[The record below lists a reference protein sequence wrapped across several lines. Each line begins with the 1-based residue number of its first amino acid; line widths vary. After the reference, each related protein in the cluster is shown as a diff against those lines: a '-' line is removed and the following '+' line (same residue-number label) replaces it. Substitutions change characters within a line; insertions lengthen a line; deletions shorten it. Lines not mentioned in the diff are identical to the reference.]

1 MVGRI
6 CGLICIV
13 SFFFGIVSGNVY
25 EMGSEIING
34 AGNAVTL
41 TLSLVGTM
49 CLWSGIME
57 VADRAGVT
65 KKLAKIMSPLF
76 RLLFPDAHKKQ
87 NGIAEISASITA
99 NVFGIGN
106 AATPLAINA
115 MKKLQE
121 NNYKKDKVTNDMV
134 MFAVLGCASL
144 DIFPTT
150 LIALRQA
157 AGSADPFEVI
167 IPIWICSSLCA
178 LLGVL
183 LVKLL
188 SSSG

>member
-6 CGLICIV
+6 CGFICII
-13 SFFFGIVSGNVY
+13 SFLFGIASGNVY
-25 EMGSEIING
+25 EMGGEIING

-41 TLSLVGTM
+41 TLSLVGAM

-57 VADRAGVT
+57 VADRAGAT
-65 KKLAKIMSPLF
+65 KILSKMMSPLF
-76 RLLFPDAHKKQ
+76 KLLFPDAHKKK
-87 NGIAEISASITA
+87 NGLAEISASITA

-121 NNYKKDKVTNDMV
+121 NNPNKDRATKDMV
-134 MFAVLGCASL
+134 MFVVLGCASL

-157 AGSADPFEVI
+157 AESAEPFEVI
-167 IPIWICSSLCA
+167 IPIWICSFFCA
-178 LLGVL
+178 LLGVM

-188 SSSG
+188 SGRE